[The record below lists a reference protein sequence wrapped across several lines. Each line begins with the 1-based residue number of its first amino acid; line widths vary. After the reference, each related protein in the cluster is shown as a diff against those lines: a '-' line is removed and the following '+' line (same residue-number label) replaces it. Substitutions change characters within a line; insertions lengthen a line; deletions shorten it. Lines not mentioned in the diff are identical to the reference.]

1 MRIFFVFLLLI
12 NLLFAAWL
20 YTQPDRQPAEIR
32 PLPAELKTIQLL
44 KNPPTGTAPSLAEN
58 AEPATESPPAAPQ
71 PEPEPPQQAPK
82 RHCFTL
88 GPFNEEAELLNV
100 KNQLSEQVGDLQV
113 RRREE
118 REPHRYW
125 VFIPPQKNRAQAIA
139 MGQALAKKNVKD
151 YYVLLRGDAI
161 NALSLGHFKE
171 KSHADRRLR
180 QLQKLGFD
188 VQTEVIYR
196 QYSLFWLDYSVSD
209 GQQGSDELIAPYLV
223 NGVARLDRDCE

>member
-20 YTQPDRQPAEIR
+20 YTQPDRQPAEIK

-44 KNPPTGTAPSLAEN
+44 KKPPTGAAPSLVEN
-58 AEPATESPPAAPQ
+58 TEPATESLPQ
-71 PEPEPPQQAPK
+71 PEPEPPLAPK
-82 RHCFTL
+82 RHCYTL
-88 GPFNEEAELLNV
+88 GPFDEEAELLEV
-100 KNQLSEQVGDLQV
+100 KNQLSEQVEDLQV

-125 VFIPPQKNRAQAIA
+125 VFIPPQQNRAQAIA
-139 MGQALAKKNVKD
+139 MGQALAQKNVKD
-151 YYVLLRGDAI
+151 YYVVLRGDAI

-171 KSHADRRLR
+171 KPHADRRLR

-196 QYSLFWLDYSVSD
+196 QYSLFWLDYSVSED
-209 GQQGSDELIAPYLV
+209 QQGTDELMAPFLV

>member
-20 YTQPDRQPAEIR
+20 YTQPDRQPAEIK

-44 KNPPTGTAPSLAEN
+44 KKPPAEAQPSLAEN
-58 AEPATESPPAAPQ
+58 TEPEVESSPP
-71 PEPEPPQQAPK
+71 PEPPPVPQPK
-82 RHCFTL
+82 RHCYTL
-88 GPFNEEAELLNV
+88 GPFNEEAELLDV

-151 YYVLLRGDAI
+151 YYVVLRGDDI

-171 KSHADRRLR
+171 KPHADRRLR
-180 QLQKLGFD
+180 QLQNLGFD

-196 QYSLFWLDYSVSD
+196 QYSLFWLDYSVSE
-209 GQQGSDELIAPYLV
+209 GQQASDELIAPYLV